1 MYKLEQLYSR
11 YLIGFYFYKLIFDQ
25 FCQFLK
31 ILRAIS
37 LGKSTWSGLLA
48 LDRIDLYV
56 FFFVLVACWDL
67 DLLRTFRF
75 FSPPH
80 FSSPVGLIIRS
91 NKEIRVRLQSTP
103 EQPEAPVENNVAH
116 DVSTTESSTEPIKV
130 TSPAVPSEVITASP
144 PSAPAITEDVASV
157 AKVYSV
163 SSKK

>member
-1 MYKLEQLYSR
+1 MEWFVGSR
-11 YLIGFYFYKLIFDQ
+11 QNRSLRLFFCPRSMLGF
-25 FCQFLK
+25 
-31 ILRAIS
+31 
-37 LGKSTWSGLLA
+37 G
-48 LDRIDLYV
+48 
-56 FFFVLVACWDL
+56 LVADFPIFL
-67 DLLRTFRF
+67 
-75 FSPPH
+75 PPH